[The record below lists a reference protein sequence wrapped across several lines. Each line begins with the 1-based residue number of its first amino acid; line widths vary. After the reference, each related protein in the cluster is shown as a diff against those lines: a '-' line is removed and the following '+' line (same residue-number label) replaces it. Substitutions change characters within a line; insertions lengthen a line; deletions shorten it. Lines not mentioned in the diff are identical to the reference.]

1 MATKKAAARRGA
13 TKKVEKQP
21 KRKIQLSLPGWM
33 SVNTLGWA
41 VLPVVLLGLF
51 VGGRQMMDQ
60 WLIERIEVKGNLVVW
75 SPDDIKNQVSWVLG
89 DGFYSADLNL
99 VYDSI
104 LNMPLIHNVQV
115 RKRWPDR
122 IEINVSEDIPMAVWN
137 GSQIIG
143 INGDLM
149 SIPEHFNVDKLAAI
163 DGNNEYLDESIKS
176 FRLVQQ
182 VMGGSNIKIQR
193 LDISDTGSMSLHLS
207 NEWDVF
213 IGSAHLEKR
222 ALRLKKLLTG
232 LPADEVSAVDL
243 RYGKGAAIQWR
254 TEQEKG

>member
-21 KRKIQLSLPGWM
+21 KRNIKLRLPSWF
-33 SVNTLGWA
+33 SVNALGWI
-41 VLPVVLLGLF
+41 VLPVVLVGLF
-51 VGGRQMMDQ
+51 FGGRQMMDQ

-75 SPDDIKNQVSWVLG
+75 SPEDIKNQVSWVLG
-89 DGFYSADLNL
+89 NGFYSADLTS
-99 VYDSI
+99 VYDSV

-122 IEINVSEDIPMAVWN
+122 IEISVSEDIPMAVWN

-163 DGNNEYLDESIKS
+163 DGNNEYLDESIKN

-182 VMGGSNIKIQR
+182 VMGGSDIKIQSM
-193 LDISDTGSMSLHLS
+193 DISDTGSMSLHLS
-207 NEWDVF
+207 NQWDVF

-254 TEQEKG
+254 SEQEKG